1 MSGLIFEGDTVE
13 KFGKLFPNPFIQ
25 QIRVFDDLIEVDV
38 ALFFE
43 VPIDEDETATV
54 ITTLNQ
60 NLRVFGAFLE
70 QSQFDNIHST
80 SPFYANSFFTLY
92 FNNNDFKRTAPLDNI
107 QYHFNSEGEK
117 FAKALVTFE
126 YVGWNTDGYGNLSS
140 NTYFASFTS
149 FDSPGSTTGTVN
161 ESVAL
166 ANLLYEEPN
175 KEILYKNQTSDLVY
189 EKIFNADGTLN
200 VEPKNVFRE
209 PNGNAYNKTPIQS
222 LSRDYKKSNQV
233 THQTITNLIN
243 PIISP
248 FVGTVE
254 EANLISTTL
263 TNYSNDPAILT
274 QLQKNINSFSNKSS
288 TTSIGRLYSDLVDAV
303 SDIDNLLQPAESLSK
318 RLETS
323 DKILDKRGDQT
334 LIGGSVDTS
343 STKNLSNQNNHD
355 DNSYI
360 YSLIAQTTKNYYY
373 DSEGNKTTE
382 ELFELSV
389 TNPEEVSV
397 FKTSGYIFFDYEKTL
412 NYKPKIT
419 SFFNTYNLEQIFGK
433 NCLNSYYKIISYE
446 LSKKFLDWETGDVE
460 TDPETAYSY
469 QQPKLEMKIEDIYG
483 NCTVEVNG
491 EQKQFFVIYRLDN
504 ADGYT
509 IERQPE
515 YTYLRVLPFKYIRNG
530 ANYKLIALEFVD
542 FNKVELRSNVRY
554 TIKIDFADTT
564 HQFYD
569 IFMRQRVFDTFDKL
583 SQYYEFANQFCSY
596 NNLDNKFNDFFVSS
610 VTEQFEQPYP
620 WEEAPLVY
628 HSMRALLESSYDLRG
643 SQAEYI
649 PSNRRKDGSLINM
662 EILKNQAI
670 LESKSISPA
679 TGDLQSLE
687 DFYNKFQTLREVFVK
702 GQGLDNG
709 STFYDP
715 AQEGYELKSP
725 DSNYRMTR
733 DYDFIQDYDL
743 EVYST

>member
-1 MSGLIFEGDTVE
+1 
-13 KFGKLFPNPFIQ
+13 
-25 QIRVFDDLIEVDV
+25 
-38 ALFFE
+38 
-43 VPIDEDETATV
+43 
-54 ITTLNQ
+54 
-60 NLRVFGAFLE
+60 
-70 QSQFDNIHST
+70 
-80 SPFYANSFFTLY
+80 
-92 FNNNDFKRTAPLDNI
+92 
-107 QYHFNSEGEK
+107 
-117 FAKALVTFE
+117 
-126 YVGWNTDGYGNLSS
+126 
-140 NTYFASFTS
+140 
-149 FDSPGSTTGTVN
+149 
-161 ESVAL
+161 
-166 ANLLYEEPN
+166 
-175 KEILYKNQTSDLVY
+175 
-189 EKIFNADGTLN
+189 
-200 VEPKNVFRE
+200 
-209 PNGNAYNKTPIQS
+209 
-222 LSRDYKKSNQV
+222 
-233 THQTITNLIN
+233 
-243 PIISP
+243 
-248 FVGTVE
+248 
-254 EANLISTTL
+254 
-263 TNYSNDPAILT
+263 
-274 QLQKNINSFSNKSS
+274 
-288 TTSIGRLYSDLVDAV
+288 
-303 SDIDNLLQPAESLSK
+303 
-318 RLETS
+318 
-323 DKILDKRGDQT
+323 
-334 LIGGSVDTS
+334 
-343 STKNLSNQNNHD
+343 
-355 DNSYI
+355 
-360 YSLIAQTTKNYYY
+360 
-373 DSEGNKTTE
+373 
-382 ELFELSV
+382 
-389 TNPEEVSV
+389 
-397 FKTSGYIFFDYEKTL
+397 
-412 NYKPKIT
+412 
-419 SFFNTYNLEQIFGK
+419 
-433 NCLNSYYKIISYE
+433 
-446 LSKKFLDWETGDVE
+446 
-460 TDPETAYSY
+460 
-469 QQPKLEMKIEDIYG
+469 
-483 NCTVEVNG
+483 
-491 EQKQFFVIYRLDN
+491 
-504 ADGYT
+504 
-509 IERQPE
+509 
-515 YTYLRVLPFKYIRNG
+515 VLPFKYIRNG